1 MYRPMRDEKGILCFE
16 MEIAGSEVERSTLE
30 DQGYVWGGKGEAKK
44 VLDAREL
51 EISKL
56 AANRAHGELRMS
68 EKARAAAAAVV
79 DATDQFV
86 PEIPPT
92 PIKPTKK

>member
-1 MYRPMRDEKGILCFE
+1 MYKPMRDEKGILCFE
-16 MEIAGSEVERSTLE
+16 HETAMDENHRGQLE

-56 AANRAHGELRMS
+56 AANRAHSELRMS
-68 EKARAAAAAVV
+68 EKARAEAAAVD
-79 DATDQFV
+79 DATDEFV
-86 PEIPPT
+86 PVIPPT
-92 PIKPTKK
+92 PIKPKTK